1 MNSSSSI
8 FISAVCAAEQ
18 AVQGIQFSAPPI
30 AVQFRSKQA
39 GGCQSEPALE
49 ANSPGT

>member
-1 MNSSSSI
+1 MSSSP
-8 FISAVCAAEQ
+8 AAEQ

-30 AVQFRSKQA
+30 AVQLRSKHA